1 MVMVMVFTV
10 MVMVFMVM
18 VMVFMVMVLNETS
31 YFITGK
37 GPDMTQVWY
46 ILVCCAL
53 TGPRYSI
60 YRVGCTISGTVY
72 QASHSVVST
81 ITGPRYSISG

>member
-1 MVMVMVFTV
+1 MVMVFTE
-10 MVMVFMVM
+10 M

-46 ILVCCAL
+46 ILICCAL

-60 YRVGCTISGTVY
+60 YRVGCTVYNIRYCISG
-72 QASHSVVST
+72 
-81 ITGPRYSISG
+81 